1 MSSEKALAIIYTF
14 LPYVDTAGIVFAKRI
29 QAEIKKE
36 MTVISCKAY
45 GGATLDHSLEQLTHP
60 YLKKTIEID
69 AKFTYRDWKFFE
81 DFYNK
86 ALESA
91 QNELASGEKYTELY
105 SRSMSVISHLVAY
118 KIKQRNPSLKW
129 IAEFSDPIIK
139 DVTGDDRKT
148 LVPEEWLAE
157 NLDVKSIQKFKQYN
171 NLFSLSEILVY
182 LYADEI
188 KFTNPLQKKF
198 MMNYISE
205 DILDFNFVSKLK
217 KIVDAKSIIVS
228 HPVLESRFYNLGKF
242 DMQLDQ
248 TKTNI
253 AYFGNVNA
261 KRSFNSFF
269 DSWLSLPLKERN
281 NFRFYIFSNLKK
293 ETILKHIP
301 DDLQD
306 YIILGGNLNY
316 LDFLNSLK
324 SFDYLLTMDT
334 EVNHIFGMN
343 PFLPS
348 KVADYL
354 GSGAKVL
361 ALVEN
366 GSPTTRINSDKL
378 MCFSHEKFNII
389 NLVN

>member
-81 DFYNK
+81 NFYNK
-86 ALESA
+86 ALEAA
-91 QNELASGEKYTELY
+91 QHELDSGVKYTELY

-118 KIKQRNPSLKW
+118 KIKQRNPFLKW

-198 MMNYISE
+198 MINYISE
-205 DILDFNFVSKLK
+205 EILDFNFVPKFNKTVDSKG
-217 KIVDAKSIIVS
+217 VIVS
-228 HPVLESRFYNLGKF
+228 HPVLESKFYNLGKF

-269 DSWLSLPLKERN
+269 DSWLILPLKERN
-281 NFRFYIFSNLKK
+281 KFRFYIFSNLKK

-306 YIILGGNLNY
+306 YIVLGGNLNY
-316 LDFLNSLK
+316 LDFLTSLK
-324 SFDYLLTMDT
+324 NFDYLLTMDT

-354 GSGAKVL
+354 GSGTKLL
-361 ALVEN
+361 ALIEK
-366 GSPTTRINSDKL
+366 GSPTDLIRSEKILKFEFENFDINT
-378 MCFSHEKFNII
+378 I
-389 NLVN
+389 